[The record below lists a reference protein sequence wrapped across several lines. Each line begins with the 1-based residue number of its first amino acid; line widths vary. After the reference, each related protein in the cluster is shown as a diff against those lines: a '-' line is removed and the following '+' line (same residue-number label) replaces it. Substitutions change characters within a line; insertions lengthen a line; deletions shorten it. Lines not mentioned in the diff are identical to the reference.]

1 MGTTWKQLADVSTSQ
16 TLTNK
21 TLTSPVLTT
30 PQINDTSKDH
40 QYVFAASE
48 LVADRTVTLPLLT
61 GADEFVFKD
70 HAQTLTNK
78 TLTSPTMTAPVL
90 GTPTSGDLANCTFP
104 TANVNTDVDVSK
116 DNLEAALVLIDTATT
131 IGNGVTMTAG
141 GDFTV
146 TGDLRVNGND
156 ITYDATASTIG
167 PIGQT
172 GGGITNN
179 LAGANFTINSG
190 NSTGNVGSSII
201 FKVPQTGDSGNGT
214 NSLVTALTITGDSNA
229 NGTVTVAGN
238 LVASGNLTVSGTTT
252 TVNTETINLADN
264 AINLNSNWPAATAP
278 DQDCGI
284 IAYRGTGSGSGVAQ
298 AFYWDE
304 DLKSWNVGNTESS
317 EEFTQTAAVVCA
329 KVMTVST
336 SLTQDTTDDAFG
348 AVGHI
353 QISSGAV
360 YIRTE

>member
-1 MGTTWKQLADVSTSQ
+1 MGTTWKQLADVSTAQ

-30 PQINDTSKDH
+30 PQIDDTSEDH

-48 LVADRTVTLPLLT
+48 LAADRTVTLPLLT
-61 GADEFVFKD
+61 GNDEFVFKD

-78 TLTSPTMTAPVL
+78 TLTSPTMTTPAL
-90 GTPTSGDLANCTFP
+90 GTPASGNLANCTFP

-172 GGGITNN
+172 AGGVTND
-179 LAGANFTINSG
+179 LDGANLTINSG
-190 NSTGNVGSSII
+190 NSTGTGNSSII
-201 FKVPQTGDSGNGT
+201 FQVPREASSTANSA
-214 NSLVTALTITGDSNA
+214 NSLVTALTIAGDSS
-229 NGTVTVAGN
+229 NGTVTVA
-238 LVASGNLTVSGTTT
+238 GNLTVSGTTT
-252 TVNTETINLADN
+252 TINTETIDLADN
-264 AINLNSNWPAATAP
+264 VITLNSNWAAATAP
-278 DQDCGI
+278 TQDCGI

-304 DLKSWNVGNTESS
+304 SLDSWNVGNTESGS
-317 EEFTQTAAVVCA
+317 NTFTQTAAVVCA
-329 KVMTVST
+329 KAMTFADDLVAGT
-336 SLTQDTTDDAFG
+336 NDDAFG